1 MLTIAGHVLQFCQ
14 HVQLLCV
21 IRRFVCFRRS
31 TNILFSGQACHA
43 AEPGFFRICYAIVD
57 RDTIL
62 QLVERLV
69 NFISKSETER
79 QEVPLWI
86 SRNSLQKTKEAIKQD
101 PTKPDKPL
109 VE

>member
-1 MLTIAGHVLQFCQ
+1 MMSFAGNGLHLNQHVLL
-14 HVQLLCV
+14 VCV
-21 IRRFVCFRRS
+21 ICRFACFWRS
-31 TNILFSGQACHA
+31 THFLLAGQACHA

-86 SRNSLQKTKEAIKQD
+86 NRASLQKTKQAIKQD